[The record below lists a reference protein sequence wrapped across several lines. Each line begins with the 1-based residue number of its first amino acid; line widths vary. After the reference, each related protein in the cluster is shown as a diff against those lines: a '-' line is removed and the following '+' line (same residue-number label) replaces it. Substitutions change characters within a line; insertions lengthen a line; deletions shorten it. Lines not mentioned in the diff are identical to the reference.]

1 MRVKSIAFNELD
13 PDQAKLLEHAE
24 KRSNFSAYVK
34 RLIQRDMEG
43 GNSAGVMM
51 MLENNIPATKELVKG
66 LI

>member
-43 GNSAGVMM
+43 GYSGGVVVMP
-51 MLENNIPATKELVKG
+51 ENNIPAMKDLVKG

>member
-1 MRVKSIAFNELD
+1 MRVKSIAFNEMD

-43 GNSAGVMM
+43 GYSGRAIMM
-51 MLENNIPATKELVKG
+51 PENNTPATKDLVRG